1 MNNFM
6 AALSQIK
13 QNPMAFLSMRRFNIP
28 QNMNKPEDII
38 QHLLDSGQV
47 SHNQLN
53 GIIQERNN
61 PMLRQM
67 YLQR

>member
-13 QNPMAFLSMRRFNIP
+13 QNPMAFLSRRRFNIP

-47 SHNQLN
+47 SQNQLN